1 MLIFNICRCYF
12 CFLKMF
18 SFVLNFF
25 AQVLEVQRDIVITI
39 KYFSNFKKLNNK
51 KLVISLKLLVL
62 IPRTNLLY
70 KRNKDYID
78 IDAWYAC
85 FHIECFS
92 SWGNYVIRRK
102 YVCVPT
108 RVCKYILLSLYFI
121 SELLLL
127 YFTYFSVF
135 YLLDE
140 VS

>member
-1 MLIFNICRCYF
+1 
-12 CFLKMF
+12 MF

-78 IDAWYAC
+78 IDA
-85 FHIECFS
+85 
-92 SWGNYVIRRK
+92 
-102 YVCVPT
+102 
-108 RVCKYILLSLYFI
+108 
-121 SELLLL
+121 
-127 YFTYFSVF
+127 
-135 YLLDE
+135 
-140 VS
+140 